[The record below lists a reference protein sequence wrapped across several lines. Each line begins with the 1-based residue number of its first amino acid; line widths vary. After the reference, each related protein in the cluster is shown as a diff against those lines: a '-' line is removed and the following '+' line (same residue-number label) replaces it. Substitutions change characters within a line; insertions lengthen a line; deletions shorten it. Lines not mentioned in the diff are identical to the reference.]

1 MLYMLMTG
9 EQKASAHGAC
19 TCGRLSFHFTTAS
32 ICMLLVQAQRGTED
46 ESDPGSQSP
55 SDSED
60 QSPDPSPR
68 PTDAS
73 AQPPDFE
80 PQKQQQQQA
89 SIPPASAQTQEVIS
103 DRLQQ
108 VAAAAADVDP
118 ETAADIA
125 ADAPPLFP
133 ETARAAKS
141 KASFNAAFS
150 TSQSTALP
158 DQGELLL
165 GSGDADVFN
174 DAAIAAANTEQATAY
189 EEQEE
194 RALEQ
199 PMQVAFSRPDAGGLE
214 PPIASDTAPT
224 VSAGPKASKGEV
236 HCVVCNMSHVIEC
249 VTNTS
254 EAHNFKRH
262 AERCNLSRLS

>member
-1 MLYMLMTG
+1 MIT
-9 EQKASAHGAC
+9 
-19 TCGRLSFHFTTAS
+19 LS
-32 ICMLLVQAQRGTED
+32 LLLQAQRATED
-46 ESDPGSQSP
+46 DSDPGSQSP

-73 AQPPDFE
+73 AQPPDSE
-80 PQKQQQQQA
+80 PQKQQMQQA
-89 SIPPASAQTQEVIS
+89 SIPPAPSQTQEVIA

-108 VAAAAADVDP
+108 VAAAAAVVDP

-125 ADAPPLFP
+125 TDASPLLP

-150 TSQSTALP
+150 ASQSTALP

-174 DAAIAAANTEQATAY
+174 EAAVAATLDRGQDTTY

-194 RALEQ
+194 RAREQ
-199 PMQVAFSRPDAGGLE
+199 PMQVAFSRSDAEVLE
-214 PPIASDTAPT
+214 PPVASDNVVIPTA
-224 VSAGPKASKGEV
+224 SAGPKASKGEL
-236 HCVVCNMSHVIEC
+236 HCIVRSV
-249 VTNTS
+249 
-254 EAHNFKRH
+254 
-262 AERCNLSRLS
+262 